1 MPFSVDD
8 GRIAAAEKAL
18 GRRLPDGLRGRLRQ
32 ENGGEIEA
40 AGIVWYLHPIFD
52 DSDRGRLRRTATSN
66 VVHETQEARAAFEV
80 LFPEGAIVIAN
91 DGGGDYLLLLSDEN
105 EPRWWEPRT
114 TNDRPSPPRTA
125 PTNASST
132 AHSPARPRSAVR
144 PPGAAKRLSI
154 GPNRPY
160 KASANLA

>member
-1 MPFSVDD
+1 MCRYADRVGASYRDGMPFSVDD

-66 VVHETQEARAAFEV
+66 IVHETEEARAAFEE
-80 LFPEGAIVIAN
+80 LFPEGAIVVAN

-114 TNDRPSPPRTA
+114 GRLEPA
-125 PTNASST
+125 PTDWSQ
-132 AHSPARPRSAVR
+132 
-144 PPGAAKRLSI
+144 
-154 GPNRPY
+154 
-160 KASANLA
+160 ASADAVADDE

>member
-8 GRIAAAEKAL
+8 DRIADAEKAL

-40 AGIVWYLHPIFD
+40 AGIVWSLHPVFD

-66 VVHETQEARAAFEV
+66 VVHETEDARAAFEE
-80 LFPEGAIVIAN
+80 LFPEGAIVVAN

-114 TNDRPSPPRTA
+114 GRLEPA
-125 PTNASST
+125 PTDWSQ
-132 AHSPARPRSAVR
+132 
-144 PPGAAKRLSI
+144 
-154 GPNRPY
+154 
-160 KASANLA
+160 ASADAVADDE